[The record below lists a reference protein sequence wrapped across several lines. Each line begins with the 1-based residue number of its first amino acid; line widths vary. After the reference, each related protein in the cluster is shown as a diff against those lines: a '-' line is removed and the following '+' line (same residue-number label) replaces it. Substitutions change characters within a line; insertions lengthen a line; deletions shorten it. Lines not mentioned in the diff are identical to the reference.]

1 MDVHV
6 LSVRQSTAMEKVKQ
20 ESMRN
25 GPGAVKGISE
35 DLDQGT
41 NGWRMD
47 YGRLALGHNNEQE
60 YMQDGDK
67 DDVIRVYA
75 EVGPSQDKALQT
87 LGRPLG

>member
-1 MDVHV
+1 
-6 LSVRQSTAMEKVKQ
+6 MEKVKQ

-25 GPGAVKGISE
+25 GSGTVKGISE

-41 NGWRMD
+41 DGRRMD
-47 YGRLALGHNNEQE
+47 YRRLALGHNNEQE
-60 YMQDGDK
+60 YMHDGDK

-75 EVGPSQDKALQT
+75 KVGPSQDKVLQT